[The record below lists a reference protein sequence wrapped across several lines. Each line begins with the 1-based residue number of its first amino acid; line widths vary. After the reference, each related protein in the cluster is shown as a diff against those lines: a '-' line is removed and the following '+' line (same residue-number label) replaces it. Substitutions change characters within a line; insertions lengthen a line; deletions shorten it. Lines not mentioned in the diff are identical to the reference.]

1 MKDPGPRVGFLSAG
15 AVTLDYG
22 RRLSRLRWQRRFPGG
37 TSDDLVPDTE
47 ACRALSASERW
58 IVVRDETALPV
69 PGAPLDLAARRVLV
83 AASLSPASAP
93 FVHTLRELE
102 EVQRPQRAEALSA
115 ARSSPALAFSVTEFP
130 PRAGETVVG
139 FVDRLLSPPTPRA
152 FAHGFAAVSFE
163 EGARGAAGERPEV
176 IRLLPPA
183 VARLLDVGCG
193 GGEAGAAVRRACPA
207 VVVTGIEQEP
217 AAAERAR
224 SRLDRVI
231 EGEALAALSE
241 LARVGEHFD
250 AFLFADVL
258 EHLEDPISALA
269 LARELATPGATLV
282 ASVPNVGHLS
292 LVRDLVLGRF
302 DPLPAGLADAGH
314 LRWFTRAAL
323 ADALE
328 ESGWRLSSIDP
339 VAGAT
344 PPDPEPFLEWA
355 AEWPDSDPAGLL
367 AYQWLAV
374 ARPR

>member
-22 RRLSRLRWQRRFPGG
+22 RRLSRLRWRRRFPGR
-37 TSDDLVPDTE
+37 TSDDLAPDTE

-69 PGAPLDLAARRVLV
+69 PGAPLDLAARRVLL

-102 EVQRPQRAEALSA
+102 EVARPQRAEALSA
-115 ARSSPALAFSVTEFP
+115 AGSSPALAFSVAEFP

-152 FAHGFAAVSFE
+152 FARGFAAVSFE
-163 EGARGAAGERPEV
+163 EGAGERPEV

-183 VARLLDVGCG
+183 VGRLLDVGCG

-231 EGEALAALSE
+231 EGEALAALAE
-241 LARVGEHFD
+241 LARVGERFD

-258 EHLEDPISALA
+258 EHLEDPIGALG
-269 LARELATPGATLV
+269 LARELATPDATLV

-314 LRWFTRAAL
+314 LRWFTRSSL
-323 ADALE
+323 EDALDE
-328 ESGWRLSSIDP
+328 GGWRAVSIDP
-339 VAGAT
+339 LAGA
-344 PPDPEPFLEWA
+344 PPPAPEPFLELV
-355 AEWPDSDPAGLL
+355 AEWPGADPASLR